1 MQRPR
6 GRYAPTPSG
15 WIHVGN
21 ARTALVTWWSIRAQ
35 GGTLIWRLEDL
46 DPPRVL
52 KGAPEAAIRDLRW
65 LGLDWDEGPEQ
76 GGPYGPYIQSAR
88 DDLYEKALK
97 QLADAGRLFPCGLTR
112 KEVQEASVAP
122 HGSYGPRTAPYPA
135 ALRPATLAPLWY
147 ERYLESRDSKHPE
160 NPGAPGAVALRF
172 RVHDHPVTYVDR
184 LQGSFTERVDEQVG
198 DFILKRRDG
207 LYAYQL
213 AVVVD
218 DILMDVDEIVRG
230 MDLVDS
236 TARQIQLIEALGG
249 RRPTYAHLPM
259 VLNAAGDKLSKRDG
273 ALTLAHLREH
283 GVRPEALVG
292 YLAFSLGLLDR
303 PKPCKASDLIE
314 GFDITRIRKP
324 DWRLPDDLTN
334 ELLRL

>member
-21 ARTALVTWWSIRAQ
+21 ARTALVTWLSIRAQ

-52 KGAPEAAIRDLRW
+52 AGAPEAALEDLRW

-76 GGPYGPYIQSAR
+76 GGPFEPYIQSAR
-88 DDLYEKALK
+88 DDFYEKALQ
-97 QLADAGRLFPCGLTR
+97 QLADGGRLFPCGLTR

-135 ALRPATLAPLWY
+135 TLRPATLAPLWY
-147 ERYLESRDSKHPE
+147 KRYLENDDSSPE
-160 NPGAPGAVALRF
+160 KAVTLRF
-172 RVHDHPVTYVDR
+172 RVHDCPVTYEDR
-184 LQGSFTERVDEQVG
+184 LQGTFTERVDEQVG

-218 DILMDVDEIVRG
+218 DILMEIDEIVRG
-230 MDLVDS
+230 MDLIDS

-259 VLNAAGDKLSKRDG
+259 VLNGAGDKLSKRDG
-273 ALTLAHLREH
+273 ALTLRHLREH
-283 GVRPEALVG
+283 AVTPEALVG
-292 YLAFSLGLLDR
+292 YLAFSLGLRER
-303 PKPCKASDLIE
+303 PTPCRASDLIDD
-314 GFDITRIRKP
+314 FDIRRIRRE
-324 DWRLPDDLTN
+324 DWRLPDDLTR
-334 ELLRL
+334 ELTRS